1 MQLQNHLEP
10 MVVDP
15 VNEEN
20 DNQEEEAVIVE
31 NSNLDLD
38 LFSSNYGGLG
48 RLYRLIFIADRCP
61 GLREEALLMALAH
74 VQTTCNVAL
83 YNKIIQKLHQPGLSS
98 GSGGSGNL
106 PDVAAG
112 GGEAGASGG
121 VSSARSTQSIPGP
134 DLQWIEAKTK
144 KASMKLEKL
153 DADLKSSK
161 VNSIKESIRR
171 GHDELGDHYL
181 DCGELSNA
189 LKCYSR
195 ARDYCTSHVHIL
207 TMCLNVIKVSI
218 YLQNWSHVLSY
229 VSKAQATT
237 ESTDA
242 KSVMGSNKDQ
252 SAIIQTKLA
261 CAAGLAHLA
270 TKKYNLAAKSFL
282 AAQLDSCVY
291 NEILSPWN
299 VAVYGGLC
307 ALATFTRQELHQRVI
322 MSSSF
327 KQFLEL
333 EPQLRDLIFK
343 FYQSKYAQCLKLLDE
358 LKDTLMLDMYL
369 ASHVKTLYSKIRNRG
384 LIQYF
389 RPFKSASLER
399 MAGAFNTTVS
409 GLEDELMALILEGL
423 IQARI
428 DSHNKIVY
436 AACVEERSVTFER
449 TLEMG
454 QQHIDRLH
462 MLLLRAALIRQQM
475 HVKPPSRDAMPGSS
489 GSAADTLSELQGS

>member
-1 MQLQNHLEP
+1 MEP

-83 YNKIIQKLHQPGLSS
+83 YNKIIQKLHQPGRLINPKNCFDIDFLHCHYAELRLSS

-207 TMCLNVIKVSI
+207 TMCLNVIKV
-218 YLQNWSHVLSY
+218 
-229 VSKAQATT
+229 
-237 ESTDA
+237 
-242 KSVMGSNKDQ
+242 
-252 SAIIQTKLA
+252 
-261 CAAGLAHLA
+261 
-270 TKKYNLAAKSFL
+270 
-282 AAQLDSCVY
+282 
-291 NEILSPWN
+291 
-299 VAVYGGLC
+299 
-307 ALATFTRQELHQRVI
+307 VI
-322 MSSSF
+322 
-327 KQFLEL
+327 
-333 EPQLRDLIFK
+333 
-343 FYQSKYAQCLKLLDE
+343 
-358 LKDTLMLDMYL
+358 
-369 ASHVKTLYSKIRNRG
+369 
-384 LIQYF
+384 
-389 RPFKSASLER
+389 
-399 MAGAFNTTVS
+399 
-409 GLEDELMALILEGL
+409 
-423 IQARI
+423 
-428 DSHNKIVY
+428 
-436 AACVEERSVTFER
+436 
-449 TLEMG
+449 
-454 QQHIDRLH
+454 
-462 MLLLRAALIRQQM
+462 
-475 HVKPPSRDAMPGSS
+475 
-489 GSAADTLSELQGS
+489 